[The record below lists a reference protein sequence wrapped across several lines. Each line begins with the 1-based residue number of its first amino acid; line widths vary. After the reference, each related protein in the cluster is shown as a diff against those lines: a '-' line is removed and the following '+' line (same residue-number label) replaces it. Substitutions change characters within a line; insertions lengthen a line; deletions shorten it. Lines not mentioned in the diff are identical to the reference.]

1 MARKSRKNIPEVVS
15 SATVQTEMSRPFRAG
30 LYVRISME
38 TEETLERGTIETQV
52 ELMKN
57 FVADTEDIS
66 VAEVYKDS
74 DYSGTNFDRPG
85 FVQMME
91 DIKHGKIN
99 CVIVKDL
106 SRLGRNYVETSNYIE
121 RVFPF
126 FHVRFLAVT
135 DDFDSF
141 REGVDLTVPL
151 KNIINEFY
159 SKDLAKKCSSAKK
172 ALWKKG
178 KFTSAWEPYGY
189 RKSEED
195 YHQLIVDEE
204 AAEHLKSIFSMYMD
218 GRNYSDIAR
227 QLNKDGVLS
236 PTLQR
241 KFYKTG
247 EKPLSESKPWNNYEV
262 KRVLQDVHCTGDS
275 VFGKY
280 QQSVFQGNK
289 QRNRPESEWVHVENT
304 HEGIIDRELFQ
315 QVQSKIQE
323 YTEAYKKKH
332 QQNNGA
338 IRNHNFYTGKI
349 WCGGCGNRMTLSR
362 ERNGTFFYI
371 CGANTNHKSGG
382 KQCKGHR
389 VRKEYVDDD
398 VLRLIQTHMK
408 TVLDT
413 EKMIQEMNA
422 ASQNQTQY
430 LLLDKEVGKL
440 RRELSRISKRKSDLY
455 EDYSERLITEEEY
468 IQFSRIYSNEI
479 ENIKSRLSAEDDNV
493 DGRAKKES
501 DSVTSQ
507 RILLKSFVIDQLGVA
522 EADILEYV
530 DDGVSGTHFKRQGFQ
545 QLQDDMKSGEIG
557 CVVVKDFSRFG
568 RDYLEVGF
576 YIEYIFPLLQIRFIS
591 INDSYDS
598 ASSSGMTGGMNV
610 ALQNLVYNMYSL
622 DLSKKISS
630 AMQTRTKN
638 GTRLPV
644 NARYGYKKGK
654 DGRLEVDPEAAKV
667 VKMIFRMAAEGTSF
681 ADITWELNRQAIA
694 TCDEQKLSR
703 GDQVQF
709 QRFDTIKKKHW
720 SPTTVAAIVRDE
732 IYIGTRIWG
741 KTRCSMHTGHKAVLN
756 DETEWVRLEN
766 HHTAIIDRAL
776 FEKAN
781 EMHPKKKRSVAES
794 RTNFTL
800 ERRKKQPALLI
811 CANCGHSLL
820 KETEH
825 LLKCSDARTN
835 GDPVCRSL
843 VIRREP
849 LEENILG
856 LVHQYAASMLEKEK
870 KVSSNRQCD
879 YKEINTAELQKQSRQ
894 LTSEK
899 MKLYDDYK
907 DGRIDRDSYKQRA
920 GKISVQLDEI
930 KRKIEDAEN
939 SKKLLEQNELSDK
952 IKLKDFLGIQKF
964 DTEKLR
970 EIIKVICVHSQDEI
984 EIEWNFDDI
993 FSEQR

>member
-1 MARKSRKNIPEVVS
+1 M
-15 SATVQTEMSRPFRAG
+15 
-30 LYVRISME
+30 
-38 TEETLERGTIETQV
+38 
-52 ELMKN
+52 
-57 FVADTEDIS
+57 
-66 VAEVYKDS
+66 
-74 DYSGTNFDRPG
+74 
-85 FVQMME
+85 
-91 DIKHGKIN
+91 
-99 CVIVKDL
+99 
-106 SRLGRNYVETSNYIE
+106 
-121 RVFPF
+121 
-126 FHVRFLAVT
+126 
-135 DDFDSF
+135 
-141 REGVDLTVPL
+141 
-151 KNIINEFY
+151 
-159 SKDLAKKCSSAKK
+159 
-172 ALWKKG
+172 
-178 KFTSAWEPYGY
+178 
-189 RKSEED
+189 
-195 YHQLIVDEE
+195 
-204 AAEHLKSIFSMYMD
+204 
-218 GRNYSDIAR
+218 
-227 QLNKDGVLS
+227 
-236 PTLQR
+236 
-241 KFYKTG
+241 
-247 EKPLSESKPWNNYEV
+247 

-289 QRNRPESEWVHVENT
+289 QRNRPESEWLHVENT

-323 YTEAYKKKH
+323 YTEAYKKRH

-413 EKMIQEMNA
+413 EKMIQEMNT
-422 ASQNQTQY
+422 ASKNQTQY

-440 RRELSRISKRKSDLY
+440 RQELSRISKRKSDLY

-479 ENIKSRLSAEDDNV
+479 ENIKSRLDTVLAAQVRYSQDYHIEEGWGNV
-493 DGRAKKES
+493 
-501 DSVTSQ
+501 
-507 RILLKSFVIDQLGVA
+507 I
-522 EADILEYV
+522 
-530 DDGVSGTHFKRQGFQ
+530 H
-545 QLQDDMKSGEIG
+545 
-557 CVVVKDFSRFG
+557 
-568 RDYLEVGF
+568 
-576 YIEYIFPLLQIRFIS
+576 
-591 INDSYDS
+591 
-598 ASSSGMTGGMNV
+598 
-610 ALQNLVYNMYSL
+610 
-622 DLSKKISS
+622 
-630 AMQTRTKN
+630 
-638 GTRLPV
+638 
-644 NARYGYKKGK
+644 
-654 DGRLEVDPEAAKV
+654 
-667 VKMIFRMAAEGTSF
+667 
-681 ADITWELNRQAIA
+681 
-694 TCDEQKLSR
+694 
-703 GDQVQF
+703 QVQF

-756 DETEWVRLEN
+756 EETEWVRLEN

-800 ERRKKQPALLI
+800 ERRKKQPALLL

-870 KVSSNRQCD
+870 KVSAKRQCD
-879 YKEINTAELQKQSRQ
+879 YKEINTSELQKQSRQ

-907 DGRIDRDSYKQRA
+907 DGRIDRDLYKQRA
-920 GKISVQLDEI
+920 EKISVQLDEI

-970 EIIKVICVHSQDEI
+970 EIIKVIRVHSQDEI

>member
-1 MARKSRKNIPEVVS
+1 MTDHRKT
-15 SATVQTEMSRPFRAG
+15 A
-30 LYVRISME
+30 
-38 TEETLERGTIETQV
+38 
-52 ELMKN
+52 
-57 FVADTEDIS
+57 
-66 VAEVYKDS
+66 VY
-74 DYSGTNFDRPG
+74 
-85 FVQMME
+85 
-91 DIKHGKIN
+91 I
-99 CVIVKDL
+99 
-106 SRLGRNYVETSNYIE
+106 
-121 RVFPF
+121 
-126 FHVRFLAVT
+126 
-135 DDFDSF
+135 
-141 REGVDLTVPL
+141 
-151 KNIINEFY
+151 
-159 SKDLAKKCSSAKK
+159 
-172 ALWKKG
+172 
-178 KFTSAWEPYGY
+178 
-189 RKSEED
+189 
-195 YHQLIVDEE
+195 
-204 AAEHLKSIFSMYMD
+204 
-218 GRNYSDIAR
+218 
-227 QLNKDGVLS
+227 
-236 PTLQR
+236 
-241 KFYKTG
+241 
-247 EKPLSESKPWNNYEV
+247 
-262 KRVLQDVHCTGDS
+262 
-275 VFGKY
+275 
-280 QQSVFQGNK
+280 
-289 QRNRPESEWVHVENT
+289 
-304 HEGIIDRELFQ
+304 
-315 QVQSKIQE
+315 
-323 YTEAYKKKH
+323 
-332 QQNNGA
+332 
-338 IRNHNFYTGKI
+338 
-349 WCGGCGNRMTLSR
+349 
-362 ERNGTFFYI
+362 
-371 CGANTNHKSGG
+371 
-382 KQCKGHR
+382 
-389 VRKEYVDDD
+389 
-398 VLRLIQTHMK
+398 
-408 TVLDT
+408 
-413 EKMIQEMNA
+413 
-422 ASQNQTQY
+422 
-430 LLLDKEVGKL
+430 
-440 RRELSRISKRKSDLY
+440 
-455 EDYSERLITEEEY
+455 
-468 IQFSRIYSNEI
+468 
-479 ENIKSRLSAEDDNV
+479 RLSAEDDNV

-507 RILLKSFVIDQLGVA
+507 RILLKSFAIDELGVA
-522 EADILEYV
+522 ESDILEYV

-598 ASSSGMTGGMNV
+598 AASSGMTGGMN
-610 ALQNLVYNMYSL
+610 
-622 DLSKKISS
+622 I
-630 AMQTRTKN
+630 TR
-638 GTRLPV
+638 
-644 NARYGYKKGK
+644 
-654 DGRLEVDPEAAKV
+654 
-667 VKMIFRMAAEGTSF
+667 
-681 ADITWELNRQAIA
+681 ELNRQAIA

-800 ERRKKQPALLI
+800 ERRKKQPALLL

-843 VIRREP
+843 VLQREL

-870 KVSSNRQCD
+870 KISSKRQCE

-970 EIIKVICVHSQDEI
+970 EIIKVIRVHSQDEI

>member
-1 MARKSRKNIPEVVS
+1 MTDLRKT
-15 SATVQTEMSRPFRAG
+15 A
-30 LYVRISME
+30 
-38 TEETLERGTIETQV
+38 
-52 ELMKN
+52 
-57 FVADTEDIS
+57 
-66 VAEVYKDS
+66 VY
-74 DYSGTNFDRPG
+74 
-85 FVQMME
+85 
-91 DIKHGKIN
+91 I
-99 CVIVKDL
+99 
-106 SRLGRNYVETSNYIE
+106 
-121 RVFPF
+121 
-126 FHVRFLAVT
+126 
-135 DDFDSF
+135 
-141 REGVDLTVPL
+141 
-151 KNIINEFY
+151 
-159 SKDLAKKCSSAKK
+159 
-172 ALWKKG
+172 
-178 KFTSAWEPYGY
+178 
-189 RKSEED
+189 
-195 YHQLIVDEE
+195 
-204 AAEHLKSIFSMYMD
+204 
-218 GRNYSDIAR
+218 
-227 QLNKDGVLS
+227 
-236 PTLQR
+236 
-241 KFYKTG
+241 
-247 EKPLSESKPWNNYEV
+247 
-262 KRVLQDVHCTGDS
+262 
-275 VFGKY
+275 
-280 QQSVFQGNK
+280 
-289 QRNRPESEWVHVENT
+289 
-304 HEGIIDRELFQ
+304 
-315 QVQSKIQE
+315 
-323 YTEAYKKKH
+323 
-332 QQNNGA
+332 
-338 IRNHNFYTGKI
+338 
-349 WCGGCGNRMTLSR
+349 
-362 ERNGTFFYI
+362 
-371 CGANTNHKSGG
+371 
-382 KQCKGHR
+382 
-389 VRKEYVDDD
+389 
-398 VLRLIQTHMK
+398 
-408 TVLDT
+408 
-413 EKMIQEMNA
+413 
-422 ASQNQTQY
+422 
-430 LLLDKEVGKL
+430 
-440 RRELSRISKRKSDLY
+440 
-455 EDYSERLITEEEY
+455 
-468 IQFSRIYSNEI
+468 
-479 ENIKSRLSAEDDNV
+479 RLSAEDDNV

-507 RILLKSFVIDQLGVA
+507 RILLKSFVIDELGVV
-522 EADILEYV
+522 ESDILEYV

-598 ASSSGMTGGMNV
+598 AASSGMTGGMNV

-630 AMQTRTKN
+630 ALQTRTRN

-681 ADITWELNRQAIA
+681 ADITRELNGQAIA

-800 ERRKKQPALLI
+800 ERRKKQPALLL

-856 LVHQYAASMLEKEK
+856 LVHQYAASILEKEK

-879 YKEINTAELQKQSRQ
+879 DKEINTAELQKQSRQ

-920 GKISVQLDEI
+920 GKISVQLEEI

-970 EIIKVICVHSQDEI
+970 EIIKVIRVHSQDEI
-984 EIEWNFDDI
+984 EIDLLELLRVLWSKIGYVILAALALGILMVLVSKVFMKPQYESTTKMYVLSKQDSSSTVTSGDLQASSLLTKDYAELIQSRQVVETVIAQLNLELTYEEFLNKITVTTQNDTRILSITVKDEDPYVASQMADAI
-993 FSEQR
+993 RVAASDHIQNVMNTEAVNVVDEANIPDEPVSPSIKKNGLIGAIAGAFIAIVIIIIVYLTNDTIQTSEDVERYLGVSTLGIIPLAEGQKKSKKKNKNGRGRKK